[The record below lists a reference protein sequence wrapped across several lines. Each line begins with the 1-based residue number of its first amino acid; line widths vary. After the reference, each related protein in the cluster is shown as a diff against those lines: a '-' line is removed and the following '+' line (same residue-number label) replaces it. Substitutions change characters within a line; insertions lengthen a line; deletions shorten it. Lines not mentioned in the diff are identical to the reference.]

1 MKIAVLGDIHSNLEA
16 LNAVL
21 DEAKRQGC
29 EKYVCIGDIVGYNAN
44 PRECLEI
51 VRSLDLLA
59 VVMGNHDSY
68 TSNTRELIG
77 FNLQAAQA
85 VEWTRQQL
93 TDEELS
99 WLSNLPMK
107 RDIFLTSPPA
117 RFSVVHSTMDNPNMW
132 GYIFDRFTAAAS
144 MQYQWTP
151 LCFFGHTHT
160 PLAFDKTDTVIG
172 GLYESLR
179 LLPNHK
185 YLINVGSVGQP
196 RDRDPR
202 AAFVT
207 YDVEMGLVTLHRVE
221 YDIATSQQKIIDAGL
236 PSRLAERLAV
246 GR

>member
-16 LNAVL
+16 LTAVL
-21 DEAKRQGC
+21 EETERLGC

-44 PRECLEI
+44 PKECIEI
-51 VRSLDLLA
+51 VRSLDLLG

-68 TSNTRELIG
+68 TSNSQELIG

-85 VEWTRQQL
+85 VEWTRKQL
-93 TDEELS
+93 SEEELQ
-99 WLSNLPMK
+99 WLGELPLK
-107 RDIFLTSPPA
+107 RDIFLTSPSA
-117 RFSVVHSTMDNPNMW
+117 RFSIVHSTMDNPGMW
-132 GYIFDRFTAAAS
+132 GYIFDRYTAAAS

-160 PLAFDKTDTVIG
+160 PLAFDKTDEIEG
-172 GLYESLR
+172 GLYESLQI
-179 LLPNHK
+179 LPNHK

-202 AAFVT
+202 AAFVI
-207 YDVEMGLVTLHRVE
+207 YDVEASAVSLHRVE
-221 YDIATSQQKIIDAGL
+221 YDIEESQRKILAAGL
-236 PSRLAERLAV
+236 PERLAERLSY

>member
-16 LNAVL
+16 LTAVL
-21 DEAKRQGC
+21 EETERLGC

-44 PRECLEI
+44 PKECIEI
-51 VRSLDLLA
+51 VRSLDLLG

-68 TSNTRELIG
+68 TSNSQELIG

-85 VEWTRQQL
+85 VEWTRKQL
-93 TDEELS
+93 SEEELQ
-99 WLSNLPMK
+99 WLGELPLK
-107 RDIFLTSPPA
+107 RDIFLTSPSA
-117 RFSVVHSTMDNPNMW
+117 RFSIVHSTMDNPGMW
-132 GYIFDRFTAAAS
+132 GYIFDRYTAAAS

-160 PLAFDKTDTVIG
+160 PLAFDKTDEIEG
-172 GLYESLR
+172 GLYESLQI
-179 LLPNHK
+179 LPNHK

-202 AAFVT
+202 AAFAI
-207 YDVEMGLVTLHRVE
+207 YDVEASAVSLHRVE
-221 YDIATSQQKIIDAGL
+221 YDIEESQRKILAAGL
-236 PSRLAERLAV
+236 PERLAERLSY